1 MLDPKGLA
9 ICIVIGIGL
18 VATHVLAYEMGHKA
32 GKTYGYMIVRTA
44 IRRGALV
51 VERGELRPAGRFQ
64 HWLDSTGI
72 KWYS

>member
-1 MLDPKGLA
+1 M
-9 ICIVIGIGL
+9 
-18 VATHVLAYEMGHKA
+18 A